1 MTLEVKFNVE
11 VTNQDIDDI
20 MCAALEGGITY
31 WCKRAEVVGGKYLG
45 EYAHEQISR
54 GGSLMLYDIDSSDK
68 WELTLDKF
76 KHGLQ
81 LYLSEH
87 TEAIDGNEVGT
98 YQLDTSYIDAYESD
112 YIIQYALFNEI
123 VFG

>member
-20 MCAALEGGITY
+20 MCTALEGGITY
-31 WCKRAEVVGGKYLG
+31 WCRRAEVVGGKYLG
-45 EYAHEQISR
+45 EYTHEQISR
-54 GGSLMLYDIDSSDK
+54 GGSLMLYDAESSDK

-81 LYLSEH
+81 EWLRYNPGSVSVEC
-87 TEAIDGNEVGT
+87 I
-98 YQLDTSYIDAYESD
+98 DTSYIDSNCADE
-112 YIIQYALFNEI
+112 IIQYALFNEV

>member
-20 MCAALEGGITY
+20 MCTALEGGITY
-31 WCKRAEVVGGKYLG
+31 WCRRAEVVGGKYLG

-54 GGSLMLYDIDSSDK
+54 GGSLMLYDTEISDK

-76 KHGLQ
+76 KQGLQ
-81 LYLSEH
+81 LYLSEN
-87 TEAIDGNEVGT
+87 TEAIDGNDAGI
-98 YQLDTSYIDAYESD
+98 YQLDTSYIDAYEAD
-112 YIIQYALFNEI
+112 EIIQYALFGEV

>member
-20 MCAALEGGITY
+20 MCTALEGGITY
-31 WCKRAEVVGGKYLG
+31 WCRKAEVVGGKYLG

-54 GGSLMLYDIDSSDK
+54 GGSLMLYDVDSSDK

-76 KHGLQ
+76 KQGLHQ
-81 LYLSEH
+81 WICKH
-87 TEAIDGNEVGT
+87 PDMIDDGEI
-98 YQLDTSYIDAYESD
+98 DTSSIDAWYVDE
-112 YIIQYALFNEI
+112 IIQYALFNDI
-123 VFG
+123 VFGQVIQ

>member
-20 MCAALEGGITY
+20 MCTALEGGITY
-31 WCKRAEVVGGKYLG
+31 WCRKAEVVGGKYLG

-54 GGSLMLYDIDSSDK
+54 GGSLMLYDTEISDK

-76 KHGLQ
+76 KQGLQ
-81 LYLSEH
+81 LYLSEN
-87 TEAIDGNEVGT
+87 TEAIDGNDAGI
-98 YQLDTSYIDAYESD
+98 YQLDTSYIDAYEAD
-112 YIIQYALFNEI
+112 EIIQYALFGEV

>member
-20 MCAALEGGITY
+20 MCTALEGGITY
-31 WCKRAEVVGGKYLG
+31 WCRKAEVVGGKYLG

-54 GGSLMLYDIDSSDK
+54 GGSLMLYDVDSSDK